1 MHSRVLKTSIRIL
14 GHLAN
19 RYERKCQTFRFFT
32 GMLFHPGSPQHPL
45 PWLPQSFGSPKHFRN
60 EQPLLTLPALLVF
73 FLFIES
79 CTKKKCRTLPK
90 YALISRSRDYPNT
103 LPLTLVFQQRLQE
116 GLEGA
121 QQSSDY
127 CISCL
132 ASSSGGMENKIAV
145 QTSDLYTSKDSPSI
159 PILHPSKG
167 SVLAETIL
175 LISGQYLAC
184 LGKDTYTKHEYHA
197 VSIKSDNQTLCVT
210 SFPSET
216 VDWTLHT
223 LSLWNNFT

>member
-79 CTKKKCRTLPK
+79 CTKKNAEHCPSMHWSPEVGTIPTHCPSLWFSNKGSKKGWKVLNSLQIIAYLASPAPQEAWKIRLQSRPQICTLPRTPP
-90 YALISRSRDYPNT
+90 AS
-103 LPLTLVFQQRLQE
+103 Q
-116 GLEGA
+116 
-121 QQSSDY
+121 Y
-127 CISCL
+127 CIL
-132 ASSSGGMENKIAV
+132 QKGLFWQRPSSWFQLSILPAWARIL
-145 QTSDLYTSKDSPSI
+145 TPSM
-159 PILHPSKG
+159 
-167 SVLAETIL
+167 
-175 LISGQYLAC
+175 
-184 LGKDTYTKHEYHA
+184 
-197 VSIKSDNQTLCVT
+197 SIMQSQ
-210 SFPSET
+210 
-216 VDWTLHT
+216 
-223 LSLWNNFT
+223 